1 MNNPILPS
9 PVQPLPP
16 TSNLT
21 TVQPPLPIQYTYVQ
35 SLSNTSND
43 GGSQGAGSSTATVA
57 KGGIRAPSLSQSSS
71 VVFGLGLLESLLAEG
86 RTIAPEVYTTL
97 RSLYEYKPPP
107 AQGIGTGTARNAS
120 FLDGCQNCFRALRFC
135 SLASTRLHAL
145 LS

>member
-21 TVQPPLPIQYTYVQ
+21 TAQPPLPIQYTYVQ
-35 SLSNTSND
+35 RLSNTSNN
-43 GGSQGAGSSTATVA
+43 GGSPGAGSSAATVA
-57 KGGIRAPSLSQSSS
+57 KGDLRAPSLSQSSS
-71 VVFGLGLLESLLAEG
+71 VVFGLGLLEPLLAEG
-86 RTIAPEVYTTL
+86 RTIAPDVYTTL
-97 RSLYEYKPPP
+97 RCLYEYKPPA
-107 AQGIGTGTARNAS
+107 AQGTETGTARNAS
-120 FLDGCQNCFRALRFC
+120 FLDGCQNGFRALRYC